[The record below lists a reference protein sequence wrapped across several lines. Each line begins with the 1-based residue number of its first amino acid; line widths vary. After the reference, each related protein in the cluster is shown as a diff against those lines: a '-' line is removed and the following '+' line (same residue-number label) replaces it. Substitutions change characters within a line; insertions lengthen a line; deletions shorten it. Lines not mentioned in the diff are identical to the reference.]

1 MGELSVKKKEE
12 MSLIKS
18 ACLQENICKKTIRMN
33 PIPVQ
38 NPRAVMALSD
48 FFVKLTWH
56 KMNDKFFFLTFTNY
70 NGVLRVLSASHDAGN
85 IAACLL

>member
-1 MGELSVKKKEE
+1 MFTGKH
-12 MSLIKS
+12 
-18 ACLQENICKKTIRMN
+18 LQKNNSHESHSRTE
-33 PIPVQ
+33 PETGDGSFG
-38 NPRAVMALSD
+38 LYTD
-48 FFVKLTWH
+48 FFIKLTWH